1 MSYFYAIGGS
11 NYDKKESLDIDL
23 DFIKES
29 GKSNPTI
36 LLVTAANNDDIN
48 KINSFKNYFNELG
61 ANVIL
66 LTSNI
71 ANSSEIDDL
80 IKKSDIIYLAG
91 GITSRLYEYAVKTN
105 LKKFL
110 IDSYLKGKIIVGV
123 SAGAIIL
130 FDYGYGDKDAF
141 TYNLETTN
149 HKITKGLGIF
159 EGVFCPHYQNNGLL
173 EFHEEI
179 KNFNLNGYA
188 LENGAALKISDDGFT
203 LIKQRGSSA
212 FMFDK
217 NDNHKLIYL
226 NTNDKYDF
234 INLKK

>member
-1 MSYFYAIGGS
+1 MKEIGE
-11 NYDKKESLDIDL
+11 KLKEAR
-23 DFIKES
+23 ES
-29 GKSNPTI
+29 M
-36 LLVTAANNDDIN
+36 
-48 KINSFKNYFNELG
+48 
-61 ANVIL
+61 
-66 LTSNI
+66 
-71 ANSSEIDDL
+71 
-80 IKKSDIIYLAG
+80 
-91 GITSRLYEYAVKTN
+91 GITIEEAAVD
-105 LKKFL
+105 LK
-110 IDSYLKGKIIVGV
+110 IRASQVESIED
-123 SAGAIIL
+123 
-130 FDYGYGDKDAF
+130 GDKDAF

-188 LENGAALKISDDGFT
+188 LENGAALKIGDDGFT